1 MDPIHDILGEG
12 SRNRGEAPDRQSLT
26 SADLINRQ
34 KMEDTVLSNQI
45 VIRVTDTDSD
55 PKGITICYIYL

>member
-12 SRNRGEAPDRQSLT
+12 SRNREAPDRQSLT
-26 SADLINRQ
+26 SVDLINRQ

-55 PKGITICYIYL
+55 PKGITIYCIYL